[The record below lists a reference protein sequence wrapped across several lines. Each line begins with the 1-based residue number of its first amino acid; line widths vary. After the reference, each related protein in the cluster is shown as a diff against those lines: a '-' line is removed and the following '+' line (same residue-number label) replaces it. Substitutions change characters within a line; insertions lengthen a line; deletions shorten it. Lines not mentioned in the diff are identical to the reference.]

1 MSENVLITGANR
13 GIGLEFVRFYGAR
26 DARVF
31 ACCRQPESAP
41 ALAEL
46 AAASEGRIQIQ
57 PLDVTNP
64 RHLANLKAVLHDTP
78 IDILLSNAGIYGQT
92 DACFGNTDVDTW
104 LETFRVNTI
113 APVKLAEA
121 LVDQV
126 AMSERRVM
134 GFLSSKMGSIDDNG
148 SGGSYVYR
156 TSKTAL
162 NMAIKSMAVDLAPR
176 GIAVA
181 ALHPGWVLTDMGGPN
196 AEIDTKTS
204 VAGMAQVLDGLTTE
218 TSGRFYEYDGS
229 IIPW

>member
-13 GIGLEFVRFYGAR
+13 GIGLEFARFYGAR
-26 DARVF
+26 GARVF
-31 ACCRQPESAP
+31 ACCRHPESAP
-41 ALAEL
+41 EL
-46 AAASEGRIQIQ
+46 AALAAGSEGRIQIQ
-57 PLDVTNP
+57 PLDVTKP
-64 RHLANLKAVLHDTP
+64 SHLANLKAVLNNTP

-92 DACFGNTDVDTW
+92 DASFGNTDVDAW

-121 LVDQV
+121 LVENV

-162 NMAIKSMAVDLAPR
+162 NMAVKSMAVDLASR

-204 VAGMAQVLDGLTTE
+204 VAGMAEVLDTLTPDG
-218 TSGRFYEYDGS
+218 SGRFYEYDGS